1 MISSANLFLRAGL
14 TATTNLEETDIDAKL
29 SRDRA
34 GDAKFAPEETVEVT
48 QQLFQDGLGQA
59 GLELLEEG
67 VKGLVNDVERLE
79 SFFSKLAVGME

>member
-1 MISSANLFLRAGL
+1 M
-14 TATTNLEETDIDAKL
+14 TATTSFEETDLEAKL
-29 SRDRA
+29 SRERA
-34 GDAKFAPEETVEVT
+34 TSLQFAPEETVEVT

-79 SFFSKLAVGME
+79 PFFSKLTVGME